1 MRTLDEHN
9 SGKAKIDKE
18 VLAQKTKEPSH
29 VVDGLHHSRYGHFRF
44 SLSFL
49 LDVRGCF

>member
-9 SGKAKIDKE
+9 SGKAQIDKK
-18 VLAQKTKEPSH
+18 VLAQKTQESSH
-29 VVDGLHHSRYGHFRF
+29 VFDGLHHSRYGHFRF